1 MNFYTLTYDANLPTK
16 QQINVPTNT
25 DYKVGV
31 KVVKD
36 GELVALKSSD
46 VTLGTLSADTE
57 LEDGYVTFT
66 KAAGDNASYTKLD
79 LDVDY
84 KPLALSARSTPAKSV
99 SKASIELSA
108 NPSLVG
114 KVVKANGFWFRK
126 AIGSGTTATSADVV
140 AALD

>member
-1 MNFYTLTYDANLPTK
+1 MKIYTLDFDCNTPTK

-25 DYKVGV
+25 DYKIGV
-31 KVVKD
+31 KVVRN
-36 GELVALKSSD
+36 GEILDLDPED
-46 VTLGTLSADTE
+46 VTLGSLSADADKTN
-57 LEDGYVTFT
+57 GYVTFT
-66 KAAGDNASYTKLD
+66 KAAGDAASYTKLD

-84 KPLALSARSTPAKSV
+84 EPLALSARSTPAKGQ

-114 KVVKANGFWFRK
+114 KVVKANDFWFRQ